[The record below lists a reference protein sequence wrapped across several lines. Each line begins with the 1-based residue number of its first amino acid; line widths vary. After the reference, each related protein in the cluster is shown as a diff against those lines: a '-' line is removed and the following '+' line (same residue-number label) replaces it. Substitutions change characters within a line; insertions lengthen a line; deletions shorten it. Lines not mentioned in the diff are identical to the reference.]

1 MNFTIS
7 KSNSDKLR
15 FILYIV
21 VLIMINLVSNTLF
34 FRIDLTSNKKYSLSS
49 ASKKTVSQ
57 LREPLTVKAFF
68 SENLSGQYADLPREV
83 RDLLEEYTLAGN
95 KNFNYQI
102 YTIKQDGSSRD
113 DQGRDLRDLASDYSI
128 FPIQIKTIEND
139 EVKLQNV
146 YMGISLV
153 HGNMMETIPSLGT
166 VRNLEYQ
173 ITGSINKVSRK
184 ISALLS
190 LNENISVE
198 LYLSGSL
205 YSMGE
210 GISSYPGE
218 VKKIVE
224 ELNKTNYN
232 RLEYKYIDPD
242 LTPDQD
248 LENKYNLT
256 SFNLQGN
263 DGSLKKIYAHLI
275 VKSGDNFATVT
286 LLQKN
291 IFGYDIIGG
300 DELNS
305 TIEES
310 VEKILNL
317 NTGIAYLSG
326 YGTIPL
332 YQNPYDQQ
340 SRDPSLNNL
349 NMMIS
354 DNYSIR
360 PLANLDN
367 GIPDNLKT
375 LIIAGPREQ
384 FSQRD
389 LYQIDQYIMKGNSVA
404 FFLDSYSEVFDPN
417 QNPYNPQPP
426 NYIPRETG
434 LDKLLKHYG
443 VEIGKSYV
451 LDENCYKQ
459 IGRDASGGLSE
470 TAFYFAPE
478 IQSENINRELP
489 YLNNIKGL
497 VLLNTSPLII
507 DDSKDIDILFSSS
520 EKSWEMKDNIN
531 LYNPT
536 IILPPGEDV
545 QAQYPLAAVINGNIS
560 SYFQGKEIPKGELK
574 EGSGIISSESITES
588 ENFIPSTEAG
598 KVFVIGT
605 STVLTDNLLD
615 QTGTSPNSV
624 YIYNILDTLNGR
636 NDFAEMRS
644 KNQLYNPIR
653 QTTPGEKSFI
663 KGVNIVGLPFLT
675 IIAGLVAWMM
685 WSSRKK
691 KIEQLFGRMD

>member
-1 MNFTIS
+1 MKLTIS
-7 KSNSDKLR
+7 NSISDKLK
-15 FILYIV
+15 FILYII

-34 FRIDLTSNKKYSLSS
+34 FRIDLTSNKKYSLSD
-49 ASKKTVSQ
+49 ASKTTVS
-57 LREPLTVKAFF
+57 LIKEPLNVKVFF
-68 SENLSGQYADLPREV
+68 SENLSGQYANLPREV
-83 RDLLEEYTLAGN
+83 RDLMEEYTLTGN

-102 YTIKQDGSSRD
+102 YTIKQDGSSVD
-113 DQGRDLRDLASDYSI
+113 EKGRNLKDLAADYSI
-128 FPIQIKTIEND
+128 FPIQIQTIEND

-173 ITGSINKVSRK
+173 ITGSINKVSRQ

-190 LNENISVE
+190 LKENISVE

-210 GISSYPGE
+210 GISEYPDE

-224 ELNKTNYN
+224 ELNKTSYN
-232 RLEYKYIDPD
+232 RLDYKYIDPD
-242 LTPDQD
+242 SSPVQD
-248 LENKYNLT
+248 KFNLT
-256 SFNLQGN
+256 SFNFQN
-263 DGSLKKIYAHLI
+263 TDGSLKKIYADILI
-275 VKSGDNFATVT
+275 KSSDNFTTIT

-291 IFGYDIIGG
+291 IFGYDIIGR

-305 TIEES
+305 TIGES
-310 VEKILNL
+310 VEKVLNL
-317 NTGIAYLSG
+317 NTGIAYLSN

-340 SRDPSLNNL
+340 SRSPSLNNL

-384 FSQRD
+384 FTQWD

-426 NYIPRETG
+426 NYIPRNTG
-434 LDKLLKHYG
+434 LDELLKYYG
-443 VEIGKSYV
+443 VEISKSYV
-451 LDENCYKQ
+451 LDENSYKQ
-459 IGRDASGGLSE
+459 IGKDASGGLTE
-470 TAFYFAPE
+470 TKFYFAPE

-489 YLNNIKGL
+489 FLNNIKGL
-497 VLLNTSPLII
+497 VLLNTSPLIV
-507 DDSKDIDILFSSS
+507 DQDKDIDVLFSSS
-520 EKSWEMKDNIN
+520 DKSWEMKDNIN
-531 LYNPT
+531 LYNPS
-536 IILPPGEDV
+536 IILPPGDDEK
-545 QAQYPLAAVINGNIS
+545 QKFPLAAIVGGEIS
-560 SYFQGKEIPKGELK
+560 SYFQGKELPKPELK
-574 EGSGIISSESITES
+574 EGTGIISSESISGNEV
-588 ENFIPSTEAG
+588 FIPSTKTG
-598 KVFVIGT
+598 KIFVIGT

-636 NDFAEMRS
+636 DDFAEMRS
-644 KNQLYNPIR
+644 KNKLYNPIR
-653 QTTPGEKSFI
+653 QTSPGERSFI
-663 KGVNIVGLPFLT
+663 KGVNIVALPLLT
-675 IIAGLVAWMM
+675 IFAGLISWFL

-691 KIEQLFGRMD
+691 KIEQLFERKGSK